1 MELGSKMSWG
11 LMKEQT
17 TDPNKSKYDGLKRLS
32 KALVNFTDDRTGKEY
47 GSIGDLNQS
56 QVFVLDSMSGL
67 NTMAMQFVSGQSL
80 ARTQPQW
87 GTAMT
92 TEMNLINMLCFD
104 TQCHFVL
111 MAHLDRLVDEINGGM
126 IIQAN
131 ALGRKN
137 APEIPK
143 NFTDVVLAQKD
154 ADKFTWSTMAAKVD
168 LKPRNLPFS
177 DKLDPSFKLLYDTW
191 YKRAVKD

>member
-1 MELGSKMSWG
+1 
-11 LMKEQT
+11 
-17 TDPNKSKYDGLKRLS
+17 
-32 KALVNFTDDRTGKEY
+32 
-47 GSIGDLNQS
+47 
-56 QVFVLDSMSGL
+56 
-67 NTMAMQFVSGQSL
+67 MAMQFVSGQSL